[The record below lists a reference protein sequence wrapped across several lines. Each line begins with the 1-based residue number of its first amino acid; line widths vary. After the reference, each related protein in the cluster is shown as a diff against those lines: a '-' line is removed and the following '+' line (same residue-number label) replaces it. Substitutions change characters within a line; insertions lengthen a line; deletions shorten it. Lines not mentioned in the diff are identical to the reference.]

1 MKIITNQILY
11 IVRLERSEEPI
22 EGVPVEYEVDE
33 ELTTIIPNKEN
44 PLIYPDDYDFNT
56 EFDIYTDNDETLLV
70 NGTNSVFTIDEWG
83 DYEDLNNFVWV
94 PSNPQFGKYLILST
108 GQCPND
114 PNPDDPNVTPKP
126 KLHSN
131 TIHKLITIDDNVG
144 KINETLTHNNIE
156 YSIPLPQNKKF
167 VDEVKVTV
175 NVPPEEIPVVGN
187 ANITKSGQ
195 YLPNNFNHQTG
206 ELLPEG
212 TYSNNQ
218 YLDQINVNIENNYN
232 LSDFYLFASSYNS
245 WPETGYSNYI
255 NNVIS
260 NKTFESNNW
269 TKNETGSQLNWFDS
283 LDTVV
288 LHYDSVNHTIT
299 IYWWNCYGLALN
311 SYCNTGDYYIRNQNS
326 SEWTQGLYYKL
337 GVSSFDLLAI
347 EKLRNTT
354 NHSCSVFS
362 RIGDLIE
369 M

>member
-1 MKIITNQILY
+1 M
-11 IVRLERSEEPI
+11 
-22 EGVPVEYEVDE
+22 DE
-33 ELTTIIPNKEN
+33 ELTTIYPNKEN

-108 GQCPND
+108 GQCPNN

-131 TIHKLITIDDNVG
+131 TIHKLITIDENVG
-144 KINETLTHNNIE
+144 KINEILTHNNME

-187 ANITKSGQ
+187 ANITESGQ

-218 YLDQINVNIENNYN
+218 YIDQINVTINQYIELIPNVNFT
-232 LSDFYLFASSYNS
+232 LSLKSDPTQVNTTDFTLTKTDTQISFN
-245 WPETGYSNYI
+245 TYSVLTFKNYI
-255 NNVIS
+255 NYFNGKDAIKVNRTEYYYQSGNSGTIEAGS
-260 NKTFESNNW
+260 WYCEIGGRRSDIYYAYIKNDNNEW
-269 TKNETGSQLNWFDS
+269 ILLAKFDEQNS
-283 LDTVV
+283 ASVYSRV
-288 LHYDSVNHTIT
+288 YD
-299 IYWWNCYGLALN
+299 
-311 SYCNTGDYYIRNQNS
+311 DYYWI
-326 SEWTQGLYYKL
+326 GYKI
-337 GVSSFDLLAI
+337 V
-347 EKLRNTT
+347 E
-354 NHSCSVFS
+354 
-362 RIGDLIE
+362 
-369 M
+369 